1 MTTSD
6 HCALSQAKRVALHLA
21 RARPDRLMDEMTTEL
36 QTVETLSWLIERT
49 ETPPF
54 FRLTSVRKASSH
66 SAEQPSGAP
75 GDPPA
80 AAHEKGTIHT
90 KRHSGEDPAK
100 MCGSVVHSLVFPLGA
115 GWFGRKRLVLIS
127 TFGDGVN
134 SIQGRLN
141 GIQFV

>member
-1 MTTSD
+1 MLRAFVLD
-6 HCALSQAKRVALHLA
+6 HVARSVRLTLLQAKRVVLCLA

-66 SAEQPSGAP
+66 SAEQAAGAP
-75 GDPPA
+75 GDPPSA
-80 AAHEKGTIHT
+80 PPAHEKGTIHT

-100 MCGSVVHSLVFPLGA
+100 ACCTGYA
-115 GWFGRKRLVLIS
+115 
-127 TFGDGVN
+127 
-134 SIQGRLN
+134 
-141 GIQFV
+141 